1 MARFIYVRRA
11 RSVATNIRWIYLMGM
26 TLGLLVAQPALYVS
40 AHQSPS
46 GCNSNRFNISIIKD
60 RTEVY
65 QGQVL
70 TYTVT
75 AVNVNFN
82 SDLACDITDA
92 EIDVT
97 LPAADGTPTGQVVTL
112 VAHTNFPAG
121 TSTTLI
127 GTAPY
132 TVNVNPG
139 VTDIVAQ
146 ARAQGTLH
154 DAPVDHSALIVKTLG
169 TTVVAPPTTPPGA
182 PPGTPPG
189 GSGSGSGT
197 STGTPKL
204 PNTGMLATN

>member
-1 MARFIYVRRA
+1 MARLPHVHRAFQSLIHVRW
-11 RSVATNIRWIYLMGM
+11 VYLVGII
-26 TLGLLVAQPALYVS
+26 LGLLVAQPTLYVS
-40 AHQSPS
+40 AHQSPG
-46 GCNSNRFNISIIKD
+46 GCNSNRFNISIVKD

-82 SDLACDITDA
+82 SDIACDITA
-92 EIDVT
+92 ATIDVT

-112 VAHTNFPAG
+112 VANSDFPAG
-121 TSTTLI
+121 TTTTLV
-127 GTAPY
+127 GTAQY

-154 DAPVDHSALIVKTLG
+154 DAPVDHSALIIKTLG
-169 TTVVAPPTTPPGA
+169 TTVVAPPTTPPG
-182 PPGTPPG
+182 TTPG
-189 GSGSGSGT
+189 GSGI
-197 STGTPKL
+197 STGIPKL
-204 PNTGMLATN
+204 PNTGMLAEK

>member
-1 MARFIYVRRA
+1 MRLVSSARRVLQEA
-11 RSVATNIRWIYLMGM
+11 NGRWAYLTG
-26 TLGLLVAQPALYVS
+26 LVLCLLVAQPAMYVS

-75 AVNVNFN
+75 AVNVNFG
-82 SDLACDITDA
+82 SDLACDITA
-92 EIDVT
+92 ATIDIT
-97 LPAADGTPTGQVVTL
+97 LPAADGTPTGQVVNL
-112 VAHTNFPAG
+112 VTNTDYPVG
-121 TSTTLI
+121 SSTVII
-127 GTAPY
+127 GTAYY

-139 VTDIVAQ
+139 VVDIVAE

-169 TTVVAPPTTPPGA
+169 TSVIAAPTTPP
-182 PPGTPPG
+182 PG
-189 GSGSGSGT
+189 GGSGSGT
-197 STGTPKL
+197 SVTPKL
-204 PNTGMLATN
+204 PNTGMLSEK